1 MLFLLTS
8 AAKHG
13 GQTLTLGLSLLLSS
27 CQEKAPAVVEQP
39 KPAVEK
45 PIPPATP
52 APAAPRVACT
62 LVDDAVAEEPFEQ
75 EITTEELL
83 ADGGTVEKRTP
94 VKNRHVEGQVDTLI
108 TIRHHHNRFEY
119 YQTPEKDLLQQ
130 VTITDFSPIYGKQ
143 LRTKLGAAYKA
154 RYAKK
159 TGRCD
164 SLRIGDTNRLNT
176 VALTMRN
183 GQVNAVQI
191 EYYVD

>member
-27 CQEKAPAVVEQP
+27 CQEKAPAVVEQS

-45 PIPPATP
+45 RAPTTP
-52 APAAPRVACT
+52 APATPRAACT
-62 LVDDAVAEEPFEQ
+62 LVDDAVAEAPFEQ

-94 VKNRHVEGQVDTLI
+94 IKNRHVSGQVDTLL

-130 VTITDFSPIYGKQ
+130 VSITDFSPVYGKQ
-143 LRTKLGAAYKA
+143 LRHKLGAAYKA
-154 RYAKK
+154 RYAAK

-164 SLRIGDTNRLNT
+164 SLRIADTNRLNT
-176 VALTMRN
+176 VAMTMRN